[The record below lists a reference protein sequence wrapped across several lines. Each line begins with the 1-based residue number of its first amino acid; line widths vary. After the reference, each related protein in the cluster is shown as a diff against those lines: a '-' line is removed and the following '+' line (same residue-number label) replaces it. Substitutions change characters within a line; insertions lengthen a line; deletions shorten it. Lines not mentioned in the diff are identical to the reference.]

1 TTAITLDD
9 VSVNEGAGT
18 ATITAHV
25 ANAVT
30 GLDLVISL
38 DNGASVTIAVG
49 ATSGVSTAFAV
60 QGDDPYV
67 DGESYQVGVSGTSGG
82 NFEALDTS
90 DKATVT
96 VHDTIDTTAITLAD
110 VSVNEGAG
118 TATITAHVANA
129 VTGLD

>member
-1 TTAITLDD
+1 LDTSDKATVTVHDTIDTTAITLDD

-30 GLDLVISL
+30 GSDLVISL

-67 DGESYQVGVSGTSGG
+67 DGESYQV
-82 NFEALDTS
+82 
-90 DKATVT
+90 
-96 VHDTIDTTAITLAD
+96 
-110 VSVNEGAG
+110 
-118 TATITAHVANA
+118 
-129 VTGLD
+129 